1 MVNNLL
7 RLPLSLFCNH
17 IIDYKYI
24 GFFSESNRKSVKS
37 FFKEGIMLTDY
48 KHERVLTPIGVC
60 IEEKCNPMIIL
71 PLMVNGDLLSYLRN
85 DQILLTVKQLLEIA
99 QQIAEGIQ

>member
-1 MVNNLL
+1 
-7 RLPLSLFCNH
+7 
-17 IIDYKYI
+17 
-24 GFFSESNRKSVKS
+24 
-37 FFKEGIMLTDY
+37 MLTDY

-60 IEEKCNPMIIL
+60 IEEKFKPMIIL